1 MSELIAGF
9 IGLGTMGYPMA
20 NNLLK
25 NGVALFVNDSI
36 PSRADKFV
44 SSFDNAKQATYT
56 DIASSC
62 EIVFLMLPSDSIVKK
77 VLFAEDGLL
86 SLVSRKAAKVSVI
99 VDMSSIA
106 PHESK
111 YNAENLIKEGIEY
124 LDAPVSGGEEKAI
137 DGTLSFMVGGNM
149 EVFNKVKPYLEL
161 MGSSATLIG
170 ETGSGS
176 MTKLVNQVIVNNT
189 IAAISEGFTL
199 ASKAGIPLDKVFYAI
214 RGGLAG
220 SRVLETKAPKMLSR
234 DFSPGGSL
242 SINMKDI
249 GNVIDTARFLNCPV
263 PYSSMLFDIMKT
275 LKNRDL
281 LKEDHSA
288 LIKYFE
294 EMAGIKVI
302 SEK

>member
-1 MSELIAGF
+1 MSDLKVGF
-9 IGLGTMGYPMA
+9 IGLGTMGFPMA
-20 NNLLK
+20 SNLLAK
-25 NGVALFVNDSI
+25 GVPLLVNDI
-36 PSRADKFV
+36 ACSRTEALTAKFG
-44 SSFDNAKQATYT
+44 NASNASYS
-56 DIASSC
+56 DIALSC
-62 EIVFLMLPSDSIVKK
+62 KIVFLILPSGKIVKD
-77 VLFAEDGLL
+77 VLFSDGGLL
-86 SLVSRKAAKVSVI
+86 GYGPEKDMIV
-99 VDMSSIA
+99 VDMSSVA
-106 PHESK
+106 PHESIEI
-111 YNAENLIKEGIEY
+111 ASRLRDAGIEF

-137 DGTLSFMVGGNM
+137 DGTLSFMVGGKGD
-149 EVFNKVKPYLEL
+149 VYNKIEPYFEL
-161 MGSSATLIG
+161 MGTSSVLIG

-199 ASKAGIPLDKVFYAI
+199 ASKAGIPLDKVFSAI

-220 SRVLETKAPKMLSR
+220 SRVLETKVPKMLSR

-263 PYSSMLFDIMKT
+263 PYSSMLFEIMKT

-294 EMAGIKVI
+294 EIAENKVI
-302 SEK
+302 LEK

>member
-1 MSELIAGF
+1 MSDLKVGF
-9 IGLGTMGYPMA
+9 IGLGTMGFPMA
-20 NNLLK
+20 SNLLAK
-25 NGVALFVNDSI
+25 GIPLLVNDI
-36 PSRADKFV
+36 ACSRAEALTAKFG
-44 SSFDNAKQATYT
+44 NASNASYP

-62 EIVFLMLPSDSIVKK
+62 NIIFLILPSGKIVKD
-77 VLFAEDGLL
+77 VLFSDGGLL
-86 SLVSRKAAKVSVI
+86 GYGPEKDMIV
-99 VDMSSIA
+99 VDMSSVA
-106 PHESK
+106 PHESMEI
-111 YNAENLIKEGIEY
+111 ASRLRDAGIEF

-137 DGTLSFMVGGNM
+137 DGTLSFMVGGKE
-149 EVFNKVKPYLEL
+149 EVFNKIEPYLAL
-161 MGSSATLIG
+161 MGTSSVLIG
-170 ETGSGS
+170 DTGSGS
-176 MTKLVNQVIVNNT
+176 MTKLVNQIIVNNT

-199 ASKAGIPLDKVFYAI
+199 ASKAGIPLAKVFSAI

-263 PYSSMLFDIMKT
+263 PYSSMLFEIMKT

-294 EMAGIKVI
+294 EIAGIKVI